1 MHEMSATDQY
11 TVKELTESLGISRQ
25 AYYKWLNRQPTERDL
40 FITELSDE
48 VVRMA
53 KKHNHTLGTRG
64 MARHI
69 NKESNLSKAVGRK
82 LITRVMN
89 AMNVRTTVRA
99 KKHNRREETEI
110 YVKENVLNREFTA
123 EALNQKWVS
132 DFTQVSYGAYG
143 QYSAR
148 VSVVLD
154 LYGGFALAHN
164 ISETETSAAA
174 IQTFQ
179 RAFNSQG
186 NVHPLIHTD
195 RGSAYTSKSFN
206 NYMVNHDVQ
215 RSMSRPGTPY
225 DNAVMERWWNDFKL
239 RWMDKHPTPT
249 TLKELRKLV
258 SAGVDYFNY
267 MYRPE
272 KNNDLTPYEYRNE
285 AIVSGFTA

>member
-89 AMNVRTTVRA
+89 AMNVRTTVCA

-123 EALNQKWVS
+123 EAPNQKWVS

-225 DNAVMERWWNDFKL
+225 DNAVMER
-239 RWMDKHPTPT
+239 
-249 TLKELRKLV
+249 
-258 SAGVDYFNY
+258 
-267 MYRPE
+267 
-272 KNNDLTPYEYRNE
+272 
-285 AIVSGFTA
+285 